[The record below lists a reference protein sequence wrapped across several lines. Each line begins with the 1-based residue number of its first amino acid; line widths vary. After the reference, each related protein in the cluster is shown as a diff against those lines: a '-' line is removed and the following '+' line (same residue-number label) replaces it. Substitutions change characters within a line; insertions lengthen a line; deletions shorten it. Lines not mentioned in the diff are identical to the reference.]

1 MHEPIEFDGRSAE
14 LLQAAERCRQLLA
27 RANSD
32 PQLTHDERQAL
43 LGGLLAEVGEGGWIE
58 TPFTCEFGV
67 NLRVGARTFVNR
79 NCQFHDT
86 APITIGD
93 DVLVGPGVQIITA
106 THPLHPDERHP
117 DDGSASGAPYR
128 TQVAPV
134 RIGNRVWIGAGSI
147 ILGGVTIGDG
157 TTIGAGSIVTRDI
170 PGMVVAVGQP
180 ARVLRQLD
188 GSDRATSPANDSE

>member
-1 MHEPIEFDGRSAE
+1 MIEVLTEFDGRSAE
-14 LLQAAERCRQLLA
+14 LRQAAERCRQQLA

-32 PQLTHDERQAL
+32 PALSLDERQAL
-43 LGGLLAEVGEGGWIE
+43 IAALLASVGPDGWIE

-67 NLRVGARTFVNR
+67 HLQVGARTFVNR

-86 APITIGD
+86 AAITIGD

-106 THPLHPDERHP
+106 THPLHPDERIP
-117 DDGSASGAPYR
+117 VGGNGFGTPYR

-134 RIGNRVWIGAGSI
+134 HIGHRVWIGAGSI

-170 PGMVVAVGQP
+170 PSMVVAVGQP
-180 ARVLRQLD
+180 ARVIRTLD
-188 GSDRATSPANDSE
+188 GTA

>member
-1 MHEPIEFDGRSAE
+1 MIEVLTEFDGRSAE
-14 LLQAAERCRQLLA
+14 LRQAAERCRQQLA

-32 PQLTHDERQAL
+32 PALSLDERQAL
-43 LGGLLAEVGEGGWIE
+43 IAALLASVGPDGWIE

-67 NLRVGARTFVNR
+67 HLRVGARTFVNR

-86 APITIGD
+86 TAITIGD

-106 THPLHPDERHP
+106 THPLHPDERIP
-117 DDGSASGAPYR
+117 AGGNGFGTPYR

-134 RIGNRVWIGAGSI
+134 HIGNRVWIGAGSI

-180 ARVLRQLD
+180 ARVLRTLEP
-188 GSDRATSPANDSE
+188 TP

>member
-1 MHEPIEFDGRSAE
+1 MHESTEFDGRSAV
-14 LLQAAERCRQLLA
+14 LLQAAERCRQQLA

-32 PQLTHDERQAL
+32 PQLTLDERQAL
-43 LGGLLAEVGEGGWIE
+43 LAALLASVGEGGWIE
-58 TPFTCEFGV
+58 TPFTCEFGIH
-67 NLRVGARTFVNR
+67 LRVGARTFVNR
-79 NCQFHDT
+79 HCQFHDT

-117 DDGSASGAPYR
+117 AGGSEFGAPYR

-134 RIGNRVWIGAGSI
+134 HIGHRVWIGAGSI

-170 PGMVVAVGQP
+170 PSMVVAVGQP
-180 ARVLRQLD
+180 ARVLRTLD
-188 GSDRATSPANDSE
+188 P

>member
-1 MHEPIEFDGRSAE
+1 MQDATEFDGRSAD
-14 LLQAAERCRQLLA
+14 LLVAAERCRQQLA

-32 PQLTHDERQAL
+32 PHLTREARQDVLSA
-43 LGGLLAEVGEGGWIE
+43 LLAEVGPGGWIE

-86 APITIGD
+86 ADITIGD

-117 DDGSASGAPYR
+117 RGGTEFGAPYR

-157 TTIGAGSIVTRDI
+157 STIGAGSIVTRDI
-170 PGMVVAVGQP
+170 PSMVVAVGQP
-180 ARVLRQLD
+180 AKVIRSL
-188 GSDRATSPANDSE
+188 

>member
-1 MHEPIEFDGRSAE
+1 MFDATEFDGRSTA
-14 LLQAAERCRQLLA
+14 LLEAAERCRQQLA

-32 PQLTHDERQAL
+32 PHLVRDERQAL
-43 LGGLLAEVGEGGWIE
+43 LAALLADVGEGGWIE

-67 NLRVGARTFVNR
+67 NLRIGARTFVNR

-106 THPLHPDERHP
+106 THPLHPDDRYP
-117 DDGSASGAPYR
+117 AAGTVTGAPYR

-134 RIGNRVWIGAGSI
+134 RIGNGVWIGAGSI

-180 ARVLRQLD
+180 AKVLRTLD
-188 GSDRATSPANDSE
+188 TPG

>member
-1 MHEPIEFDGRSAE
+1 MFEATEFDGRSSA
-14 LLQAAERCRQLLA
+14 LLQAAERCRQQLA

-32 PQLTHDERQAL
+32 PQLTLDERQAI
-43 LGGLLAEVGEGGWIE
+43 LGALLADVGEGGWIE

-67 NLRVGARTFVNR
+67 NLRVGTRTFVNR

-117 DDGSASGAPYR
+117 PGGSVFGAPYT

-157 TTIGAGSIVTRDI
+157 STIGAGSIVTRDI
-170 PGMVVAVGQP
+170 PAMVVAVGQP
-180 ARVLRQLD
+180 ARVLREL
-188 GSDRATSPANDSE
+188 